1 MFNTYI
7 YVIKNNIDSINIDW
21 IKNISNNT
29 DLKNL
34 ILVDT
39 HNTGAIKSYNYN
51 KIFGYFSDC
60 QLIIF
65 ENQLI
70 NGIQVFDIRLRLK
83 NNTFKIYHGPIYY
96 NNNLKN
102 ILNSCINHLNKY
114 PYNFIC

>member
-1 MFNTYI
+1 MHQY
-7 YVIKNNIDSINIDW
+7 
-21 IKNISNNT
+21 
-29 DLKNL
+29 
-34 ILVDT
+34 
-39 HNTGAIKSYNYN
+39 YNYN

-96 NNNLKN
+96 NNNLFKM
-102 ILNSCINHLNKY
+102 NSKTYLV
-114 PYNFIC
+114 NFSKETSS